1 VPEVIELCKS
11 RACLNVFGIHSRKD
25 VLRTRGLVEGYPS
38 SATVIHVLGPA
49 PDFIRSGPQTLRVQT
64 REDGLTTDQIT
75 LPAATY
81 LNTAPSATT
90 RDL

>member
-49 PDFIRSGPQTLRVQT
+49 PDFIRSGRQTLRVQT

-75 LPAATY
+75 LSAATY